1 MHPAARPAAGLSL
14 VRRDRQAPGGVG
26 VQVNT
31 YIVRCLTCGES
42 WTDWD
47 GSGADDVDCTCP
59 CPAELENWVTE
70 PEQCALPPARTE
82 AIISEARKRPALDGQ
97 PVSEAAADFM
107 RSEERRVGKE
117 CRSRWSPY
125 H

>member
-1 MHPAARPAAGLSL
+1 M
-14 VRRDRQAPGGVG
+14 
-26 VQVNT
+26 NT

-107 RSEERRVGKE
+107 RNAKARNARTQAGKDASCRAAAERVFAFIDAANR
-117 CRSRWSPY
+117 P
-125 H
+125 